1 MVTMKEEILVEV
13 TMVVV
18 ETIMTGNYS
27 GQQQSNYG
35 PMKGGSLVEEA
46 QAVPMV
52 MAMGL
57 EVEVVDMVAEGFK
70 IKQKWLQFLAGER
83 ARSCQESCRLL

>member
-1 MVTMKEEILVEV
+1 M
-13 TMVVV
+13 
-18 ETIMTGNYS
+18 
-27 GQQQSNYG
+27 
-35 PMKGGSLVEEA
+35 EEA

-70 IKQKWLQFLAGER
+70 IKQKRLQFLSGER
-83 ARSCQESCRLL
+83 ARSYQESCRLL